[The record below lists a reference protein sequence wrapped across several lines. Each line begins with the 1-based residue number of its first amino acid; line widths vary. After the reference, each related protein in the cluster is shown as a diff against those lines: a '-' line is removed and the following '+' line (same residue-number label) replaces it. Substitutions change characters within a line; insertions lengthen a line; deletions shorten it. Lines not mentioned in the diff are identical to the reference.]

1 MGNTCGGVAQACCSH
16 DLNVDLNYQVEGRKD
31 GTKISEKGWV
41 ESNFIFNQSH
51 IFKI

>member
-31 GTKISEKGWV
+31 GTKISEKG
-41 ESNFIFNQSH
+41 
-51 IFKI
+51 